1 MISDMYKF
9 CNAINMT
16 GMVIEKYLRVY
27 MQIISTKWIEFEGIA
42 NFTMNYNNVLNKQQI
57 NN

>member
-1 MISDMYKF
+1 
-9 CNAINMT
+9 MT